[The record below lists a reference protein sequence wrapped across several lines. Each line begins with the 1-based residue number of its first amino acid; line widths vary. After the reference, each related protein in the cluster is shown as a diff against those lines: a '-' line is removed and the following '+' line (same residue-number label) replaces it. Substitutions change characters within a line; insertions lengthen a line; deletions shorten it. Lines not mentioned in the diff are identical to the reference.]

1 MYNLCVISP
10 HLLFQ
15 KLRRLFQRDAGA
27 RRAAKAAGEPAAG
40 RRPFCGAAILR
51 SGIRQPFQVSQPQE
65 RGVAPPSKT
74 NKRRVSPVD
83 AFNQISARKFLFGVT
98 VQ

>member
-1 MYNLCVISP
+1 MYNVCVISP

-65 RGVAPPSKT
+65 RGVAPQA
-74 NKRRVSPVD
+74 KRT
-83 AFNQISARKFLFGVT
+83 SAEL
-98 VQ
+98 VQWTCSIRSVPESFYLA